1 MPGRTESNHVDYD
14 VAIVGSG
21 PAGIF
26 CALELIQH
34 NPELKVV
41 IIERGKSI
49 EKRNCPNSDAAP
61 GCKKCNPCDILAGWG
76 GAGSFSDGKLT
87 ISTQVGGWL
96 DEFIGNKR
104 LMELIQYVDGK
115 YVSYGA
121 PSKIY
126 GSQDDAVEEF
136 SQKAALIGME
146 LIPQQVRHMG
156 REGCI
161 EVMGKMYDDVLKHA
175 TVHFN
180 TEAKDIQINGHS
192 VQGLVTN
199 GGDSITA
206 KYVVAAPGRVGN
218 EWLAKQAERLDLHT
232 ENNYVDIGLR
242 IEIPEPVMHE
252 IAEALYEPKLIYYS
266 KEFDDKVRLFCF
278 NPGGVVTTEYYD
290 EILTVNGQ
298 SFANK
303 KTPNSN
309 FALLV
314 STRFTA
320 PFKEPIAYGQSVAGM
335 ANMLGDGVIVQR
347 LADLRRGKRST
358 KDRIARSPVKPTL
371 LSASPGDLSFALPYR
386 HLSSILEMLDAL
398 DKLCPGVAGAGT
410 LLYGVEV
417 KFYSSRL
424 KLNQNLESEIS
435 NLYAAG
441 DGAGIT
447 RGLMQA
453 SVSGVLIARDILQKE
468 SVEVNS
474 S

>member
-1 MPGRTESNHVDYD
+1 MDYD

-26 CALELIQH
+26 CALELIQ
-34 NPELKVV
+34 NKPELKVV
-41 IIERGKSI
+41 IIEKGKSI
-49 EKRNCPNSDAAP
+49 ERRSCPNSDAAP

-76 GAGSFSDGKLT
+76 GACSFSDGKLT

-96 DEFIGNKR
+96 DEFIGNKH

-115 YVSYGA
+115 YIDYGA

-126 GSQDDAVEEF
+126 GSNDDETEKY

-146 LIPQQVRHMG
+146 LIPQKVRHMG

-161 EVMGKMYDDVLKHA
+161 EVMGKMYDEVLKHA
-175 TVHFN
+175 TVHFK
-180 TEAKDIQINGHS
+180 TEAKDIQINGHA
-192 VQGLVTN
+192 VKGLVTN

-218 EWLAKQAERLDLHT
+218 EWLANQAERLKLHRQ
-232 ENNYVDIGLR
+232 NNYVDIGLR
-242 IEIPEPVMHE
+242 VEIPEPVMHD
-252 IAEALYEPKLIYYS
+252 IAETLYEPKLIYYS

-278 NPGGVVTTEYYD
+278 NPGGVVTTEYYND
-290 EILTVNGQ
+290 VLTVNGQ
-298 SFANK
+298 SFAND
-303 KTPNSN
+303 KTTNTN

-320 PFKEPIAYGQSVAGM
+320 PFKEPIAYGQSVAKL

-358 KDRIARSPVKPTL
+358 KERIARSPVKPSL
-371 LSASPGDLSFALPYR
+371 RSASPGDLSFALPYR

-417 KFYSSRL
+417 KFYSSRM
-424 KLNQNLESEIS
+424 KLNQNLETEVT

-453 SVSGVLIARDILQKE
+453 SVSGVMIARDILRKE
-468 SVEVNS
+468 NVVLDSN
-474 S
+474 

>member
-1 MPGRTESNHVDYD
+1 MDYD

-26 CALELIQH
+26 CALELIK
-34 NPELKVV
+34 NKPDIKIV

-49 EKRNCPNSDAAP
+49 ERRNCPNSNAAP

-87 ISTQVGGWL
+87 RSTQVGGWL

-104 LMELIQYVDGK
+104 LMELMKYVDQK
-115 YVSYGA
+115 YLAYGA
-121 PSKIY
+121 PTKVY
-126 GSQDDAVEEF
+126 GTNDDTIEMYA
-136 SQKAALIGME
+136 QKAALVGME
-146 LIPQQVRHMG
+146 LIPQTVRHMG

-161 EVMGKMYDDVLKHA
+161 DVMTRMYQDVLKHA
-175 TVHFN
+175 TVKFN
-180 TEAKDIQINGHS
+180 TEAKDILVNGNS

-199 GGDSITA
+199 GGEEIHSR
-206 KYVVAAPGRVGN
+206 YVIAAPGRIGN
-218 EWLAKQAERLDLHT
+218 EWLSRQAQRLKLHT

-242 IEIPEPVMHE
+242 VEIPEPVMRD
-252 IAEALYEPKLIYYS
+252 IASALYEPKLVYYS

-298 SFANK
+298 SFANS
-303 KTPNSN
+303 KTSNSN

-320 PFKEPIAYGQSVAGM
+320 PFKEPIAYGQSIAGL

-358 KDRIARSPVKPTL
+358 KERIARSPVKPSL
-371 LSASPGDLSFALPYR
+371 LGASPGDLSFVLPYR

-398 DKLCPGVAGAGT
+398 DQLCPGVASAGT

-424 KLNQNLESEIS
+424 KLSQTLETEVQ

-453 SVSGVLIARDILQKE
+453 SVSGVMIARAILQKE
-468 SVEVNS
+468 NNVIETP
-474 S
+474 

>member
-1 MPGRTESNHVDYD
+1 MTERNHVEYD

-26 CALELIQH
+26 CALELVQH
-34 NPELKVV
+34 RPDLKLV

-49 EKRNCPNSDAAP
+49 NKRNCPNSDAAP
-61 GCKKCNPCDILAGWG
+61 GCKRCNPCDILAGWG

-115 YVSYGA
+115 YLEYGA
-121 PSKIY
+121 PKKIY
-126 GSQDDAVEEF
+126 GSEEDEIEKYT
-136 SQKAALIGME
+136 QEAALIGME
-146 LIPQQVRHMG
+146 LIPQKIRHMG

-161 EVMGKMYDDVLKHA
+161 QVMSRMYDEVLKHA

-199 GGDSITA
+199 GGDLITA

-218 EWLAKQAERLDLHT
+218 EWLANQAERLNLHT

-242 IEIPEPVMHE
+242 VEIPEPVMRD
-252 IAEALYEPKLIYYS
+252 IAETLYEPKLIYYS
-266 KEFDDKVRLFCF
+266 KVFDDKVRLFCF

-290 EILTVNGQ
+290 DVLTVNGQ
-298 SFANK
+298 SFAND
-303 KTPNSN
+303 KTANTN

-320 PFKEPIAYGQSVAGM
+320 PFKEPIAYGRSVAGL

-358 KDRIARSPVKPTL
+358 KERIARSPVKPTL
-371 LSASPGDLSFALPYR
+371 LSACPGDLSFALPYR

-410 LLYGVEV
+410 LLYGVDV
-417 KFYSSRL
+417 KFYSSRM
-424 KLNQNLESEIS
+424 KLNQNLETEVS

-453 SVSGVLIARDILQKE
+453 SVSGVLIARDILRKE
-468 SVEVNS
+468 SVQL
-474 S
+474 

>member
-1 MPGRTESNHVDYD
+1 MEYD

-34 NPELKVV
+34 KPELKVV

-126 GSQDDAVEEF
+126 GSQDDAVEEY
-136 SQKAALIGME
+136 SQKAVLIGME

-161 EVMGKMYDDVLKHA
+161 EVMGKMYDDVLKHVI
-175 TVHFN
+175 VHFN

-199 GGDSITA
+199 GGDSIMA

-218 EWLAKQAERLDLHT
+218 EWLARQAERLDLHT

-252 IAEALYEPKLIYYS
+252 IAQALYEPKLIYYS
-266 KEFDDKVRLFCF
+266 KEFDDKIRLFCF

-290 EILTVNGQ
+290 DILTVNGQ

-358 KDRIARSPVKPTL
+358 KARIARSPVKPTL

-398 DKLCPGVAGAGT
+398 DKLCPGVAGPGT

-424 KLNQNLESEIS
+424 KLNQNLETEIS
-435 NLYAAG
+435 NFYAAG

-453 SVSGVLIARDILQKE
+453 SVSGVLIARNILRKE
-468 SVEVNS
+468 NVIID
-474 S
+474 

>member
-1 MPGRTESNHVDYD
+1 MDYD

-34 NPELKVV
+34 KSDLKVA

-49 EKRNCPNSDAAP
+49 DKRNCPNSDAAP
-61 GCKKCNPCDILAGWG
+61 GCRKCNPCDILAGWG

-96 DEFIGNKR
+96 NEIVGNKR
-104 LMELIQYVDGK
+104 LMELINYVDQK
-115 YVSYGA
+115 YISYGA
-121 PSKIY
+121 PRLIY
-126 GSQDDAVEEF
+126 GDNDDIKEMYAE
-136 SQKAALIGME
+136 KAALIGME
-146 LIPQQVRHMG
+146 LIPQKVRHLG

-161 EVMGKMYDDVLKHA
+161 DVMSQMYQEVSKHA
-175 TVHFN
+175 DIYFN
-180 TEAKDIQINGHS
+180 TEAKDILVNGSS
-192 VQGLVTN
+192 VQGLITN
-199 GGDSITA
+199 GNTEINA
-206 KYVVAAPGRVGN
+206 RYVVAAPGRIGN
-218 EWLAKQAERLDLHT
+218 EWLSKQAERLKLHT
-232 ENNYVDIGLR
+232 QNNYVDIGLR
-242 IEIPEPVMHE
+242 VEIPEPVMRE
-252 IAEALYEPKLIYYS
+252 IASALYEPKLVYYS
-266 KEFDDKVRLFCF
+266 KRFDDKVRLFCF

-290 EILTVNGQ
+290 DILTVNGQ
-298 SFANK
+298 SFANM
-303 KTPNSN
+303 KTNNSN

-314 STRFTA
+314 SSKFTA
-320 PFKEPIAYGQSVAGM
+320 PFKEPIAYGRSIAGL

-358 KDRIARSPVKPTL
+358 KERISRSPVKPTL
-371 LSASPGDLSFALPYR
+371 LSASPGDLSFVLPYR

-398 DKLCPGVAGAGT
+398 DKLCPGVADDGN

-424 KLNQNLESEIS
+424 QLNQNLETEVP

-447 RGLMQA
+447 RGLMQS
-453 SVSGVLIARDILQKE
+453 SVSGVLIAHDILKKE
-468 SVEVNS
+468 NVPIS
-474 S
+474 

>member
-1 MPGRTESNHVDYD
+1 MNYD

-34 NPELKVV
+34 KPELKVE
-41 IIERGKSI
+41 IIERGKNI
-49 EKRNCPNSDAAP
+49 EKRDCPNSDAAP

-96 DEFIGNKR
+96 DEFVGNQR

-115 YVSYGA
+115 YVKYGA
-121 PSKIY
+121 PSKVY
-126 GSQDDAVEEF
+126 GSQDDAVEEV

-161 EVMGKMYDDVLKHA
+161 DVMGKMYDDVLKHV

-180 TEAKDIQINGHS
+180 AEAKDIQINGHS

-199 GGDSITA
+199 GGNSITA

-218 EWLAKQAERLDLHT
+218 EWLSKQAERLDLHT

-252 IAEALYEPKLIYYS
+252 IAETLYEPKLIYYS

-320 PFKEPIAYGQSVAGM
+320 PFKKPIAYGQSVAGL

-358 KDRIARSPVKPTL
+358 KARIARSPVKPTL

-398 DKLCPGVAGAGT
+398 DKLCPGVAGPGT

-417 KFYSSRL
+417 KFYSSRM
-424 KLNQNLESEIS
+424 KLNQNLETEVA

-453 SVSGVLIARDILQKE
+453 SVSGVLIARDILRKE
-468 SVEVNS
+468 NVTVDS

>member
-1 MPGRTESNHVDYD
+1 VDYD

-26 CALELIQH
+26 CALELIQ
-34 NPELKVV
+34 NKPDLKVI

-49 EKRNCPNSDAAP
+49 ERRNCPNSDAAP
-61 GCKKCNPCDILAGWG
+61 GCKKCNPCDMLAGWG
-76 GAGSFSDGKLT
+76 GAGSFSDGKLS

-96 DEFIGNKR
+96 YEFIGNKK
-104 LMELIQYVDGK
+104 LMELEQYVDGK
-115 YVSYGA
+115 YLHYGA
-121 PSKIY
+121 PSKVY
-126 GSQDDAVEEF
+126 GFQDDVVEEF

-146 LIPQQVRHMG
+146 LIPQKIRHMG

-161 EVMGKMYDDVLKHA
+161 DVMGRMYEEVSKHA
-175 TVHFN
+175 TIKFK
-180 TEAKDIQINGHS
+180 TEAKDIQVNGHA
-192 VQGLVTN
+192 VEGLVTN
-199 GGDSITA
+199 GGDTISA

-218 EWLAKQAERLDLHT
+218 EWLSKQAERLNLHR
-232 ENNYVDIGLR
+232 ENSYVDIGVR
-242 IEIPEPVMHE
+242 VEIPEPVMRD
-252 IAEALYEPKLIYYS
+252 IAKTLYEPKLIYYS
-266 KEFDDKVRLFCF
+266 KQFDDKVRLFCF

-290 EILTVNGQ
+290 DVLTVNGQ
-298 SFANK
+298 SFVNDKTAN
-303 KTPNSN
+303 TN

-320 PFKEPIAYGQSVAGM
+320 PFKEPIRYGQSVAGL

-358 KDRIARSPVKPTL
+358 KERIARSPVKPTL
-371 LSASPGDLSFALPYR
+371 RSASPGDLSFALPYR

-398 DKLCPGVAGAGT
+398 DTLCPGVAGAGT

-424 KLNQNLESEIS
+424 RLNQNLETEVT

-453 SVSGVLIARDILQKE
+453 SVSGVLIARDILRKE
-468 SVEVNS
+468 GLTIN
-474 S
+474 

>member
-1 MPGRTESNHVDYD
+1 MNYD

-34 NPELKVV
+34 EPELKVV
-41 IIERGKSI
+41 IIERGKNI
-49 EKRNCPNSDAAP
+49 EKRDCPNSDAAP

-96 DEFIGNKR
+96 DEFVGNQR

-115 YVSYGA
+115 YVKYGA
-121 PSKIY
+121 PSKVY
-126 GSQDDAVEEF
+126 GSQDDAVEEV

-161 EVMGKMYDDVLKHA
+161 DVMGKMYDDVLKHV

-180 TEAKDIQINGHS
+180 AEAKDIQINGHS

-199 GGDSITA
+199 GGNSITA

-218 EWLAKQAERLDLHT
+218 EWLSKQAERLDLHT

-252 IAEALYEPKLIYYS
+252 IAETLYEPKLIYYS

-320 PFKEPIAYGQSVAGM
+320 PFKKPIAYGQSVAGL

-358 KDRIARSPVKPTL
+358 KARIARSPVKPTL

-398 DKLCPGVAGAGT
+398 DKLCPGVAGPGT

-417 KFYSSRL
+417 KFYSSRM
-424 KLNQNLESEIS
+424 KLNQNLETEVA

-453 SVSGVLIARDILQKE
+453 SVSGVLIARDILRKE
-468 SVEVNS
+468 NVTVDS

>member
-1 MPGRTESNHVDYD
+1 MDYD

-26 CALELIQH
+26 CALELIQRK
-34 NPELKVV
+34 PDLKLV

-49 EKRNCPNSDAAP
+49 DKRNCPNSDAAP
-61 GCKKCNPCDILAGWG
+61 GCKRCNPCDILAGWG

-104 LMELIQYVDGK
+104 LMELIQYVDRK
-115 YVSYGA
+115 YLEYGA
-121 PSKIY
+121 PEKIY
-126 GSQDDAVEEF
+126 GSQDDAIEKY
-136 SQKAALIGME
+136 SQRAALIGME
-146 LIPQQVRHMG
+146 LIPQKIRHMG

-161 EVMGKMYDDVLKHA
+161 EVMSRMYDEVLKHA
-175 TVHFN
+175 TVRFN
-180 TEAKDIQINGHS
+180 TEAKDIQVNSHS

-199 GGDSITA
+199 GGDAITA
-206 KYVVAAPGRVGN
+206 NYVVAAPGRVGN
-218 EWLAKQAERLDLHT
+218 EWLSNQAKRLDLHT

-242 IEIPEPVMHE
+242 IEIPEPVMHD
-252 IAEALYEPKLIYYS
+252 IAETLYEPKLIYYS

-290 EILTVNGQ
+290 DVLTVNGQ
-298 SFANK
+298 SFAND
-303 KTPNSN
+303 KTNNSN

-320 PFKEPIAYGQSVAGM
+320 PFKEPIAYGQYVAGL

-358 KDRIARSPVKPTL
+358 KERIARSPVKPTL

-386 HLSSILEMLDAL
+386 HLSSILEMLEAL

-424 KLNQNLESEIS
+424 KLNQNLETEVT

-453 SVSGVLIARDILQKE
+453 SVSGVMIARDILRKE
-468 SVEVNS
+468 NVEDLTK
-474 S
+474 

>member
-1 MPGRTESNHVDYD
+1 MERSFLDYD

-26 CALELIQH
+26 CALELIEH
-34 NPELKVV
+34 KPDLRIA

-49 EKRNCPNSDAAP
+49 EKRNCPNSNSAP
-61 GCKKCNPCDILAGWG
+61 GCRKCAPCDILAGWG
-76 GAGSFSDGKLT
+76 GAGSFSDGKLSK
-87 ISTQVGGWL
+87 STQVGGWL
-96 DEFIGNKR
+96 DEFIGNQ
-104 LMELIQYVDGK
+104 LLSELIEYVDQK
-115 YVSYGA
+115 YVTYGA
-121 PSKIY
+121 PEKIY
-126 GSQDDAVEEF
+126 GANDDDVEIY
-136 SQKAALIGME
+136 SQKAVLVGME
-146 LIPQQVRHMG
+146 LIPQRVRHMG
-156 REGCI
+156 REGCVD
-161 EVMGKMYDDVLKHA
+161 VMSRMYNDIVKQSTILLGI
-175 TVHFN
+175 
-180 TEAKDIQINGHS
+180 EAKDIQINGHA

-199 GGDSITA
+199 SGEIINA
-206 KYVVAAPGRVGN
+206 RYVVAAPGRVGN
-218 EWLAKQAERLDLHT
+218 EWLSKQAERLNLHT

-242 IEIPEPVMHE
+242 VEIPEPVMRE

-303 KTPNSN
+303 KTPSTN

-320 PFKEPIAYGQSVAGM
+320 PFKEPIAYGQSIARL

-358 KDRIARSPVKPTL
+358 TERIARSPVKPTL
-371 LSASPGDLSFALPYR
+371 PSASPGDLSFVLPFR
-386 HLSSILEMLDAL
+386 HLSSILEMLEAL
-398 DKLCPGVAGAGT
+398 NKLCPGVADDGT

-424 KLNQNLESEIS
+424 KLSKNLETEVT

-453 SVSGVLIARDILQKE
+453 SVSGVLIAQDILRKE
-468 SVEVNS
+468 NIAI
-474 S
+474 

>member
-1 MPGRTESNHVDYD
+1 MDYD

-26 CALELIQH
+26 CSLELIQH

-96 DEFIGNKR
+96 DEFVGNKR
-104 LMELIQYVDGK
+104 LMELIQYVDEK
-115 YVSYGA
+115 YVNYGA
-121 PSKIY
+121 PSKLY
-126 GSQDDAVEEF
+126 GSQDDVVEDY

-161 EVMGKMYDDVLKHA
+161 EVMGTIYADVLKHT

-192 VQGLVTN
+192 VQGFVTN

-218 EWLAKQAERLDLHT
+218 AWLAKQAERLDLHT
-232 ENNYVDIGLR
+232 ENNFVDIGLR
-242 IEIPEPVMHE
+242 VEIPEPVMHK
-252 IAEALYEPKLIYYS
+252 IAETLYEPKLIYYS

-303 KTPNSN
+303 KTTNTN

-320 PFKEPIAYGQSVAGM
+320 PFKEPIAYGQSVAGL

-358 KDRIARSPVKPTL
+358 KERIARSPVKPTL

-398 DKLCPGVAGAGT
+398 DKLCPGVAGPGT

-424 KLNQNLESEIS
+424 KLNQNLETQIS

-453 SVSGVLIARDILQKE
+453 SVSGVIIARDILRKE
-468 SVEVNS
+468 NVTVDPS
-474 S
+474 

>member
-1 MPGRTESNHVDYD
+1 MAFD

-34 NPELKVV
+34 KPDLKIL
-41 IIERGKSI
+41 IIEKGKSI
-49 EKRNCPNSDAAP
+49 ESRTCPNSTAAV

-76 GAGSFSDGKLT
+76 GAGAFSDGKLT
-87 ISTQVGGWL
+87 HSTQVGGWL
-96 DEFIGNKR
+96 DDLIGEER
-104 LMELIQYVDGK
+104 LMELIDYVDTK
-115 YVSYGA
+115 YLEYGA
-121 PSKIY
+121 PQKIY
-126 GSQDDAVEEF
+126 GSIDEDIETYTN
-136 SQKAALIGME
+136 KAAMVGMR

-161 EVMGKMYDDVLKHA
+161 EVMGRMYNEIIQHA
-175 TVHFN
+175 EVRFK
-180 TEAKDIQINGHS
+180 TEAKDIQINGGA
-192 VQGLVTN
+192 VKGLETN
-199 GGDSITA
+199 GGEEISA
-206 KYVVAAPGRVGN
+206 RYVVAAPGRVGN
-218 EWLAKQAERLDLHT
+218 EWLSRQANRLSLHT
-232 ENNYVDIGLR
+232 DNNYVDIGVR
-242 IEIPEPVMHE
+242 VEIPAPVMKD

-266 KEFDDKVRLFCF
+266 RRFDDKVRLFCF
-278 NPGGVVTTEYYD
+278 NPGGVVTSEYYD

-298 SFANK
+298 SFLNK
-303 KTPNSN
+303 KTANTN

-320 PFKEPIAYGQSVAGM
+320 PFNEPIAYGQYIARL

-358 KDRIARSPVKPTL
+358 KERIARSPIQPTL
-371 LSASPGDLSFALPYR
+371 KSASPGDLSFALPYR
-386 HLSSILEMLDAL
+386 HLSSILEMLNAL
-398 DKLCPGVAGAGT
+398 DELCPGVASAGT

-424 KLNQNLESEIS
+424 KLNQQLETQVE

-453 SVSGVLIARDILQKE
+453 SVSGMLVARDILRKE
-468 SVEVNS
+468 GVEL
-474 S
+474 

>member
-1 MPGRTESNHVDYD
+1 MDYD

-34 NPELKVV
+34 KPDLKVI

-49 EKRNCPNSDAAP
+49 ERRNCPNSDAAP
-61 GCKKCNPCDILAGWG
+61 GCKKCNPCDMLAGWG
-76 GAGSFSDGKLT
+76 GAGSFSDGKLS

-96 DEFIGNKR
+96 YEFVGNKK
-104 LMELIQYVDGK
+104 LMDLEQYVDSK
-115 YVSYGA
+115 YLHYGA

-136 SQKAALIGME
+136 SEKAALIGME
-146 LIPQQVRHMG
+146 LIPQKIRHMG

-161 EVMGKMYDDVLKHA
+161 EVMGSMYEEVSKHA
-175 TVHFN
+175 TIKFK
-180 TEAKDIQINGHS
+180 TEAKDIQINSHA

-199 GGDSITA
+199 GGDTISA

-218 EWLAKQAERLDLHT
+218 EWLAKQAERLNLHR
-232 ENNYVDIGLR
+232 ENSYVDIGVR
-242 IEIPEPVMHE
+242 VEIPEPVMRD
-252 IAEALYEPKLIYYS
+252 IAETLYEPKLIYYS
-266 KEFDDKVRLFCF
+266 KQFDDKVRLFCF

-290 EILTVNGQ
+290 DVLTVNGQ
-298 SFANK
+298 SFAND
-303 KTPNSN
+303 KTSNTN

-320 PFKEPIAYGQSVAGM
+320 PFKEPIKFGQSVAGL

-358 KDRIARSPVKPTL
+358 KERISRSPVKPTL
-371 LSASPGDLSFALPYR
+371 LSASPGDLSFTLPYR

-424 KLNQNLESEIS
+424 KLNQNLETEVS

-453 SVSGVLIARDILQKE
+453 SVSGVHIARDILRKE
-468 SVEVNS
+468 GCPIE
-474 S
+474 

>member
-1 MPGRTESNHVDYD
+1 LGNSERVLLDYD

-34 NPELKVV
+34 KPDMKIVM
-41 IIERGKSI
+41 IERGKSI
-49 EKRNCPNSDAAP
+49 EKRVCPNSHSIA

-87 ISTQVGGWL
+87 KSSQVGGWL
-96 DEFIGNKR
+96 DELIGNR
-104 LMELIQYVDGK
+104 QLMEYFEYVDQK
-115 YVSYGA
+115 YLHYGA
-121 PSKIY
+121 PTRIY
-126 GSQDDAVEEF
+126 GAEEDDIEKY
-136 SQKAALIGME
+136 SQKAVMVGME
-146 LIPQQVRHMG
+146 LVPQRVRHMG

-161 EVMGKMYDDVLKHA
+161 KVMERMYEEIQKHA
-175 TVHFN
+175 DINFN
-180 TEAKDIQINGHS
+180 TEAKDIQINDNA
-192 VQGLVTN
+192 VDGLVTN
-199 GGDSITA
+199 GGTSVKA
-206 KYVVAAPGRVGN
+206 RYVVAAPGRVGN
-218 EWLAKQAERLDLHT
+218 EWLSKQAQRLNLHT

-242 IEIPEPVMHE
+242 VEIPEPVMHD
-252 IAEALYEPKLIYYS
+252 IAESLYEPKLIYYS

-290 EILTVNGQ
+290 DILTVNGQ
-298 SFANK
+298 SFANQ

-320 PFKEPIAYGQSVAGM
+320 PFKEPIAYGQSVARL

-358 KDRIARSPVKPTL
+358 AERIARSPVKPSL
-371 LSASPGDLSFALPYR
+371 LSAEPGDLSFVLPFR
-386 HLSSILEMLDAL
+386 HLSSILEMLNAL
-398 DKLCPGVAGAGT
+398 DKLCPGTADDGT

-424 KLNQNLESEIS
+424 KLSKNLETEIT

-447 RGLMQA
+447 RGLTQA
-453 SVSGVLIARDILQKE
+453 SVSGVLVARDILRKE
-468 SVEVNS
+468 TE
-474 S
+474 

>member
-1 MPGRTESNHVDYD
+1 VDYD

-34 NPELKVV
+34 KPDLNVI

-49 EKRNCPNSDAAP
+49 DRRNCPNSDAAP
-61 GCKKCNPCDILAGWG
+61 GCKKCNPCDMLAGWG
-76 GAGSFSDGKLT
+76 GAGSFSDGKLS

-96 DEFIGNKR
+96 YEFIGNKN
-104 LMELIQYVDGK
+104 LMELEKYVDGR
-115 YVSYGA
+115 YLNHGA
-121 PSKIY
+121 PSKLY
-126 GSQDDAVEEF
+126 GSQEDAVEEF
-136 SQKAALIGME
+136 SQRAALIGME
-146 LIPQQVRHMG
+146 LIPQKIRHMG

-161 EVMGKMYDDVLKHA
+161 EVMGRMFEEVSKHA
-175 TVHFN
+175 TIKFK
-180 TEAKDIQINGHS
+180 TEAKDIQINGNA

-199 GGDSITA
+199 GDDTISA

-218 EWLAKQAERLDLHT
+218 EWLAKQAERLNLHR
-232 ENNYVDIGLR
+232 ENSYVDIGVR
-242 IEIPEPVMHE
+242 VEIPEPVMRD
-252 IAEALYEPKLIYYS
+252 IAETLYEPKLIYYS
-266 KEFDDKVRLFCF
+266 KQFDDKVRLFCF

-290 EILTVNGQ
+290 DVLTVNGQ
-298 SFANK
+298 SFAND
-303 KTPNSN
+303 KTTNTN

-320 PFKEPIAYGQSVAGM
+320 PFKEPIRFGQSVAGL

-358 KDRIARSPVKPTL
+358 NERISRSPVKPTL

-398 DKLCPGVAGAGT
+398 DTLCPGVASAGT

-424 KLNQNLESEIS
+424 KLNRNLETEIT

-453 SVSGVLIARDILQKE
+453 SVSGVLIARDILRKE
-468 SVEVNS
+468 GLTIE
-474 S
+474 